1 MFINWKLLNSSTII
15 SSGIISFNFVN
26 NGIPIFPPIWTV
38 YPAFFKTSAVNVVVV
53 VFPSL
58 PVIPIILQGANFIN
72 CSISVVTIAP
82 LLISATNSGFV
93 GKQLGDLNIKSN
105 PIKFFKFSLP
115 K

>member
-26 NGIPIFPPIWTV
+26 NGISKIW
-38 YPAFFKTSAVNVVVV
+38 FIKLVVV